1 MQKKIEKKSPAS
13 FSKALS
19 IRYIILYL
27 APVRISLYPKA
38 LSIFGGSHFLS
49 FLFLSLL
56 SPSINSLKKWSSEVQ
71 RIWNQKEWGLTK
83 RMMEYRR
90 QEITWFS
97 LTTLLAM
104 ASAMPLVLS
113 RFKFSIQNSLIN
125 LAMDLLNRFCA
136 WSHCFVFIIEMLRN
150 FRIYMKNTLMK
161 FWDSSEIWMG
171 CDGDMCVG
179 GSAADSGGAWCARG
193 DRCSWFCFHLW
204 DSVPS
209 PLHSQGHLTT
219 FCLFP

>member
-1 MQKKIEKKSPAS
+1 MQKNRKEKPRQ
-13 FSKALS
+13 FLRGVNRRYPPVILLS
-19 IRYIILYL
+19 IYSLPKNFVHIW
-27 APVRISLYPKA
+27 RISLSPFYIC
-38 LSIFGGSHFLS
+38 LY
-49 FLFLSLL
+49 SLPL
-56 SPSINSLKKWSSEVQ
+56 LLSLKKRSSEAQ
-71 RIWNQKEWGLTK
+71 RIWNQKKKWGLTK

-90 QEITWFS
+90 PEITWFS

-113 RFKFSIQNSLIN
+113 RFKFSIQSSLIKSIWC
-125 LAMDLLNRFCA
+125 LITLFCFYCWNVA
-136 WSHCFVFIIEMLRN
+136 KFSW
-150 FRIYMKNTLMK
+150 IYLKNTLMK
-161 FWDSSEIWMG
+161 FWDRSEIWMG
-171 CDGDMCVG
+171 CDGDMSVG

-193 DRCSWFCFHLW
+193 DWCSWFCFHLW